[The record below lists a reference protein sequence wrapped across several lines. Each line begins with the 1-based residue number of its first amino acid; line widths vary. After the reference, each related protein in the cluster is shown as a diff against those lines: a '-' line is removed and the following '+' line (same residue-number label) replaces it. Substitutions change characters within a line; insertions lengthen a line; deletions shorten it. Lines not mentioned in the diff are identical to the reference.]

1 MENNN
6 FKDKLKQL
14 VDKSD
19 LNPCDKGLW
28 SLFMAISPD
37 EEDEAIYE
45 ALSESEENLEML
57 TKHLQGKIYSMQNIN
72 EDSWQKLVENPEKF
86 SLFLSGLC

>member
-1 MENNN
+1 MINNY
-6 FKDKLKQL
+6 KDKLKQL

-19 LNPCDKGLW
+19 LDNCDKGLW

-45 ALSESEENLEML
+45 AVSEGDENLKML
-57 TKHLQGKIYSMQNIN
+57 TEHLQGKIYSMQNIN
-72 EDSWQKLVENPEKF
+72 EDSWQKLVANPEKF